1 LFGTLKLHCT
11 CPSVNPSPEKQL
23 VDKIRTTGGENKAHG
38 TSNFASTSPKGRR
51 NVEQIVGERGHDREH
66 MWCDN
71 DDWMASWASYGR
83 TMLVVI
89 RRESDMTFDR

>member
-1 LFGTLKLHCT
+1 M
-11 CPSVNPSPEKQL
+11 
-23 VDKIRTTGGENKAHG
+23 IRTMSGENKAHG
-38 TSNFASTSPKGRR
+38 TSNVASTSPNGRR
-51 NVEQIVGERGHDREH
+51 NVDQIVEGRGHDREH

-71 DDWMASWASYGR
+71 NDWTARWASYGG